1 MSVSENKHN
10 HYLHIAIIILIAINI
25 IINIISMKSAEN
37 IEIMKVWW
45 AENYEKLKVIMQSDS
60 YKEQYAQNLELML
73 QQIQWG
79 SEEFLPSEEE
89 QQPEIESASWVEI
102 NTADT
107 TTNTP
112 DNATFDVNENQE

>member
-1 MSVSENKHN
+1 MSTSENKHN
-10 HYLHIAIIILIAINI
+10 HYLHIAIIILIVINI

-45 AENYEKLKVIMQSDS
+45 VENYEKLKMIMESDS

-79 SEEFLPSEEE
+79 GEEFLPSEEE
-89 QQPEIESASWVEI
+89 STTASWSEI
-102 NTADT
+102 NTVEAST
-107 TTNTP
+107 SMPET
-112 DNATFDVNENQE
+112 ATFDTNENQE